1 MPFAATLVIA
11 AGVGL
16 LSGTHTAIWGMY
28 KDAVHE
34 GFTVRT
40 FSRSILIGVAVAL
53 LIQWAFR
60 LPIPAPGAL
69 LVLFGL
75 AYAAERGIV
84 ETWKTFFRDEDQSKY
99 FIPMQFAIGGV
110 PVRSR
115 AARIG
120 AGLGYIAAVSLAL
133 HGISRLDFVQDA
145 SPSRLTAAL
154 VGFAVGIVIAI
165 GGGWKD
171 APKEGFDLLKFF
183 RSPALTVLYSVM
195 LSMFTDSYLMMA
207 VGSIG
212 YERATAETY
221 KTFFFPSKP
230 RGKFSGKPIT
240 HPQMLHRRQYFVP
253 VYAAIWGAVL
263 ACVAIAI

>member
-1 MPFAATLVIA
+1 MEWIIVVLL
-11 AGVGL
+11 GL
-16 LSGTHTAIWGMY
+16 LAGTHTATWGMF
-28 KDAVHE
+28 KDAPHE
-34 GFTVRT
+34 GFTYLRY
-40 FSRSILIGVAVAL
+40 SRSIIVSTVIAPIAYAVTGL
-53 LIQWAFR
+53 DAFNAGD
-60 LPIPAPGAL
+60 LV
-69 LVLFGL
+69 VLFGL
-75 AYAAERGIV
+75 VYVLERGV
-84 ETWKTFFRDEDQSKY
+84 TEFWKTYVRTEDQSKY

-110 PVRSR
+110 PVQSR
-115 AARIG
+115 AARIA
-120 AGLGYIAAVSLAL
+120 AGFGYIAAVSLAL
-133 HGISRLDFVQDA
+133 YGISRLDFVQDP
-145 SPSRLTAAL
+145 SPSRLKAAL

-195 LSMFTDSYLMMA
+195 LSLFTDSYLMMA

-240 HPQMLHRRQYFVP
+240 HPHMLLRRQFFIP
-253 VYAAIWGAVL
+253 VYAAIWVAVL
-263 ACVAIAI
+263 TCIAIAI